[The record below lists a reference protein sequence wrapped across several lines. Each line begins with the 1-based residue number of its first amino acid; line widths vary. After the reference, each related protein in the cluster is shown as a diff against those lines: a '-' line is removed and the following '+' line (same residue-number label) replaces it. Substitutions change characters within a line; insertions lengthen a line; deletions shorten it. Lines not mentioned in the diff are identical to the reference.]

1 MSPQRG
7 EVWLADLGIAGKIR
21 PVIIISRDDPD
32 PPRKI
37 TTYIPITSE
46 NRGSN
51 YEVELPPLPFLTLG
65 STANTQGVTVL
76 RQQLKEIDSFEESG
90 ICLLM
95 RLAKLNRRCC
105 LPLVSQTDSPH

>member
-37 TTYIPITSE
+37 TAYIPVTGQ
-46 NRGSN
+46 NRGSK
-51 YEVELPPLPFLTLG
+51 YEVELPPLPFLTRG
-65 STANTQGVTVL
+65 STANTQGVMSASTAERNRFL
-76 RQQLKEIDSFEESG
+76 RKIGDLPRDTLSRVEDALLFAFG
-90 ICLLM
+90 IT
-95 RLAKLNRRCC
+95 N
-105 LPLVSQTDSPH
+105 

>member
-51 YEVELPPLPFLTLG
+51 YEVELPRLPFLTLG
-65 STANTQGVTVL
+65 STANTQGVTSAATAERNRFIRRIGDLPPRALSEVEHAL
-76 RQQLKEIDSFEESG
+76 LFALG
-90 ICLLM
+90 I
-95 RLAKLNRRCC
+95 AN
-105 LPLVSQTDSPH
+105 